1 MKIIFVGQGP
11 FGEHVLKRLQEK
23 EEDLQAAFC
32 PQGGAGEGIQAL
44 AEAAGLDVFQPG
56 HMKDPEVLE
65 AFRRLAPD
73 LVVLAFVT
81 DILPEEL
88 LEVPSQGTICY
99 HPSLLPR
106 HRGASSINWAIIQ
119 GETRTGLSILW
130 ADKGID
136 TGPILLQK
144 EVAIDPEDTTGSLY
158 FQKLFPLGVEAML
171 EAVELIKAGQAPR
184 IRQDEGQASYEP
196 PCDDAVAQ
204 VDWSQPAQ
212 IVFNLIRGCDPQ
224 PGAYSYC
231 QGRMIRFYG
240 ARLLAE
246 TKDRRPPGEILAVQ
260 GDGVRVAL
268 QGETLVIGK
277 MRSPDTGKIDA
288 TAFARQQQLQAG
300 MRFGS

>member
-1 MKIIFVGQGP
+1 MKMIFVGQGP
-11 FGEHVLKRLQEK
+11 FGEQVLKRLQEN
-23 EEDLQAAFC
+23 EEDLQGVFC
-32 PQGGAGEGIQAL
+32 PQGRAGEGIQAL
-44 AEAAGLDVFQPG
+44 AESAGLDVFQPG

-65 AFRRLAPD
+65 TFRRLAPE
-73 LVVLAFVT
+73 LVILAFVT

-88 LEVPSQGTICY
+88 LDVPSQGTICY

-184 IRQDEGQASYEP
+184 IRQDESQASYEP

-212 IVFNLIRGCDPQ
+212 TVFNLIRGCDPQ

-246 TKDRRPPGEILAVQ
+246 TEESRPPGEILAVQ

-268 QGETLVIGK
+268 QDGTLVIGK
-277 MRSPDTGKIDA
+277 MRSPDTGKTEA
-288 TAFARQQQLQAG
+288 PAFAREQQLQAG